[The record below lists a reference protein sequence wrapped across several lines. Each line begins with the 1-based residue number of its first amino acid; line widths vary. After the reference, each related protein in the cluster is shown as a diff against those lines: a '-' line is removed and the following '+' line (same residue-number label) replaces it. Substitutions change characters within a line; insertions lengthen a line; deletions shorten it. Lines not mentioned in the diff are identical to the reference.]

1 MSGNYKYLLF
11 ISALVWLNLAACQS
25 SHKTVINYQIFGNV
39 EKSMK
44 NGQVVL
50 SQFNPVTQVKTP
62 IDTGFVNDQGN
73 YKLTY
78 SFNEPGLFHV
88 NFNDQQSA
96 MLIIGEGQ
104 SNIELDV
111 EGSAKGWNK
120 VKGSIDSEKLLAYDK
135 FRLAS
140 NARVVRPTYEAMR
153 TASKA
158 GNHDAEIEAVEKY
171 AHASEA
177 HRVELLDFT
186 AKEIGTSLALYGSM
200 LRWTGDEE
208 INRLD
213 KLVKDFKKVH
223 PNLKMTKVME
233 DKVERF
239 KKVALGAV
247 TPNIELPD
255 SAGNLLTL
263 KNLKGKYTL
272 IDFWASWCTPCILQ
286 IPDLKAAYTEFHDK
300 GFEIIGV
307 SIDNR
312 ESRWKK
318 AIQKHNMP
326 WPHISDLK
334 GYGSAAAT
342 DYNVTFIPFNVLIDK
357 DGKIVAKNLHSK
369 SLRKKLVELLN

>member
-1 MSGNYKYLLF
+1 MSGYYKYFLF
-11 ISALVWLNLAACQS
+11 LTTIVWLKLAACQS
-25 SHKTVINYQIFGNV
+25 SPSTEIDYQIFGNI
-39 EKSMK
+39 EKGMK
-44 NGQVVL
+44 NGSVIL

-62 IDTGFVNDQGN
+62 IDTGFVNDQGD

-78 SFNEPGLFHV
+78 TFNEPDLFHI

-96 MLIIGEGQ
+96 MLVIGEGQ
-104 SNIELDV
+104 SNVQLDV
-111 EGSAKGWNK
+111 EGSSKGWNK

-140 NARVVRPTYEAMR
+140 NARVVRPTYDAMR
-153 TASKA
+153 AASKA
-158 GNHDAEIEAVEKY
+158 GNHEAEIEAVENY
-171 AHASEA
+171 AHASES
-177 HRVELLDFT
+177 HRVELIDFT
-186 AKEIGTSLALYGSM
+186 TNEIGTSLALYGSM

-208 INRLD
+208 IGRLD
-213 KLVKDFKKVH
+213 KLVKDFKKAH

-233 DKVERF
+233 EKVERF
-239 KKVALGAV
+239 KKVALGAI

-255 SAGNLLTL
+255 SSGKKLTL
-263 KNLKGKYTL
+263 QDLKGKYTL

-286 IPDLKAAYTEFHDK
+286 IPDLKAAHSEFQDK

-312 ESRWKK
+312 DSRWKK
-318 AIQKHNMP
+318 ALKKQNMP

-357 DGKIVAKNLHSK
+357 DGMIIAKNLHSK
-369 SLRKKLVELLN
+369 GLRNKLVELLN